1 MSYMNPQ
8 DQQSTGQQQALQL
21 SLKLIREAVAGERE
35 DQLFYEYL
43 ISVAPTNEEKLIIAS
58 IRDDEKRH
66 NRLFRKIYKD
76 LTGQEVPQAAGE
88 EFQRPKSYK
97 DGLVKALFG
106 ELAAVE
112 KYRVIRQGLPNT
124 YYRDILFNIITD
136 EIKHSAKYNYL
147 FTLNSQPGSS
157 SRSPDTESQ
166 VQTETQ
172 MPTQT
177 QTQTQSTADQ
187 WVMYIDPLV
196 KRALEESKE
205 GINLTHLFQEFIL
218 SGVLVGQG
226 FTPEEAI
233 ELVEKWE
240 KTGESQLLKK
250 SKMMGNQPRM

>member
-8 DQQSTGQQQALQL
+8 DQQSSGQQQALQL
-21 SLKLIREAVAGERE
+21 SLQLIREAVAGERE

-76 LTGQEVPQAAGE
+76 LTGQEVPQTAGE
-88 EFQRPKSYK
+88 EFQRPKTYK

-112 KYRVIRQGLPNT
+112 KYRVIRQGLPNR

-157 SRSPDTESQ
+157 SRNPDTGSQ

-172 MPTQT
+172 VPTQT
-177 QTQTQSTADQ
+177 QPQSTPDQ

-196 KRALEESKE
+196 KRALAESKE

-226 FTPEEAI
+226 FTPKEAI
-233 ELVEKWE
+233 ELVERWE
-240 KTGESQLLKK
+240 KTGESQLLKN
-250 SKMMGNQPRM
+250 SKMMGNQPRIG

>member
-8 DQQSTGQQQALQL
+8 QQQTSGQQQALQL
-21 SLKLIREAVAGERE
+21 SLQLIKEAVAGERE
-35 DQLFYEYL
+35 DQLYYEYL

-58 IRDDEKRH
+58 IRDDERRH
-66 NRLFRKIYKD
+66 NRLFRKVYKD

-88 EFQRPKSYK
+88 EFQRPRTYK

-147 FTLNSQPGSS
+147 FTLNSQSGS
-157 SRSPDTESQ
+157 SRSPETETLAQ
-166 VQTETQ
+166 MQTE
-172 MPTQT
+172 
-177 QTQTQSTADQ
+177 TQTQSTADQ

-196 KRALEESKE
+196 KRALKESE
-205 GINLTHLFQEFIL
+205 DRNNLTYLFQELLL

-226 FTPEEAI
+226 FTPEEAF
-233 ELVEKWE
+233 ELVEKWGN
-240 KTGESQLLKK
+240 TGESQLLKR
-250 SKMMGNQPRM
+250 SKMLGNQDE

>member
-8 DQQSTGQQQALQL
+8 EQQTSGQQQALQL
-21 SLKLIREAVAGERE
+21 SLQLIREAVAGERE

-43 ISVAPTNEEKLIIAS
+43 ISIAPTNEEKLIIAS

-76 LTGQEVPQAAGE
+76 LTGQEVPQTAGE
-88 EFQRPKSYK
+88 EFQRPKTYK

-112 KYRVIRQGLPNT
+112 KYRVIRQGLPNR

-147 FTLNSQPGSS
+147 FTLNSKPGS
-157 SRSPDTESQ
+157 SRSPDI
-166 VQTETQ
+166 ETQ
-172 MPTQT
+172 VQT
-177 QTQTQSTADQ
+177 QTQAQPQTQPLSTADQ

-196 KRALEESKE
+196 KRALEESEE

-226 FTPEEAI
+226 FSPEEAI

-250 SKMMGNQPRM
+250 SKMLGNQHRIR

>member
-8 DQQSTGQQQALQL
+8 QQQTSGQQQALQL
-21 SLKLIREAVAGERE
+21 SLQLIKEAVAGERE
-35 DQLFYEYL
+35 DQLYYEYL

-58 IRDDEKRH
+58 IRDDERRH

-88 EFQRPKSYK
+88 EFQRPRTYK

-147 FTLNSQPGSS
+147 FTLNSQSRS
-157 SRSPDTESQ
+157 SRSPETETLVQ
-166 VQTETQ
+166 MQTE
-172 MPTQT
+172 
-177 QTQTQSTADQ
+177 TQTQSTADQ

-196 KRALEESKE
+196 KRALKESE
-205 GINLTHLFQEFIL
+205 DRNNLTYLFQELIL

-226 FTPEEAI
+226 YTPEEAF

-240 KTGESQLLKK
+240 KTGESQMLKR
-250 SKMMGNQPRM
+250 SKMLGNQNE

>member
-8 DQQSTGQQQALQL
+8 EQQTSGQQQALQL
-21 SLKLIREAVAGERE
+21 SLQLIREAVAGERE

-43 ISVAPTNEEKLIIAS
+43 ISVAPTNEEKLIIAT

-76 LTGQEVPQAAGE
+76 LTGQEVPPANDE
-88 EFQRPKSYK
+88 EFQKPKSYK

-112 KYRVIRQGLPNT
+112 KYRVIRQGLPNR

-136 EIKHSAKYNYL
+136 EMKHSAKYNYL
-147 FTLNSQPGSS
+147 YTFNSQPGSS
-157 SRSPDTESQ
+157 RFPE
-166 VQTETQ
+166 TETPMQ
-172 MPTQT
+172 SQT
-177 QTQTQSTADQ
+177 QTQLQSTPDQ

-205 GINLTHLFQEFIL
+205 GSNLTYLIQEFIL

-226 FTPEEAI
+226 FQPEEAI
-233 ELVEKWE
+233 DLVKRWE
-240 KTGESQLLKK
+240 KTGESRLLKK
-250 SKMMGNQPRM
+250 NKMLGNQHRI

>member
-8 DQQSTGQQQALQL
+8 QQQTSGQQQALQL
-21 SLKLIREAVAGERE
+21 SLQLIKEAVAGERE
-35 DQLFYEYL
+35 DQLYYEYL

-58 IRDDEKRH
+58 IRDDERRH

-88 EFQRPKSYK
+88 EFQRPRTYK

-147 FTLNSQPGSS
+147 FTLNSQSRS
-157 SRSPDTESQ
+157 SRSPETETLVQ
-166 VQTETQ
+166 MQTE
-172 MPTQT
+172 
-177 QTQTQSTADQ
+177 TQTQSTADQ

-196 KRALEESKE
+196 KRALKESE
-205 GINLTHLFQEFIL
+205 DRNNLTYLFQELIL

-226 FTPEEAI
+226 YTPEEAF

-240 KTGESQLLKK
+240 KTGESQMLKR
-250 SKMMGNQPRM
+250 SKMLGNQNK

>member
-8 DQQSTGQQQALQL
+8 QQQTSGQQQALQL
-21 SLKLIREAVAGERE
+21 SLQLIKEAVAGERE

-58 IRDDEKRH
+58 IRDDERRH

-88 EFQRPKSYK
+88 EFQRPRTYK

-124 YYRDILFNIITD
+124 YFRDILFNIITD

-147 FTLNSQPGSS
+147 FTLNSQPSS
-157 SRSPDTESQ
+157 SRSPETEISAQ
-166 VQTETQ
+166 MQTQTE
-172 MPTQT
+172 
-177 QTQTQSTADQ
+177 TQTQSTADQ

-196 KRALEESKE
+196 KRALKESEERK
-205 GINLTHLFQEFIL
+205 NLTYLFQEFIL

-226 FTPEEAI
+226 FTPEEAFEI
-233 ELVEKWE
+233 VEKWE
-240 KTGESQLLKK
+240 KNGESQLLKR
-250 SKMMGNQPRM
+250 SKMLGNQNE

>member
-1 MSYMNPQ
+1 MSYTNPQ
-8 DQQSTGQQQALQL
+8 QQQTSGQQQALQL
-21 SLKLIREAVAGERE
+21 SLQLIKEAVAGERE

-58 IRDDEKRH
+58 IRDDERRH
-66 NRLFRKIYKD
+66 SRLFRKIYKD
-76 LTGQEVPQAAGE
+76 LTGKEVPQAAGE
-88 EFQRPKSYK
+88 EFQRPRTYK

-157 SRSPDTESQ
+157 RIPETEIPAQ
-166 VQTETQ
+166 MQTQTE
-172 MPTQT
+172 
-177 QTQTQSTADQ
+177 TQTQSTADQ

-196 KRALEESKE
+196 KRALKESEERN
-205 GINLTHLFQEFIL
+205 NLTYLFQEFIL

-226 FTPEEAI
+226 FTPEEAF
-233 ELVEKWE
+233 ELVEKWG
-240 KTGESQLLKK
+240 KNGESQLLKR
-250 SKMMGNQPRM
+250 SKMLGNQNE